1 MVARDSI
8 RALIKQTGFGFFFV
22 YILSQGSTNKIERDP
37 FGTVDA
43 PREASGKE
51 NKISIVKQ
59 GATIKTTICIIHC
72 DRRFDGINL
81 DSAVDQRPEN
91 ELFQVEMYRFKICP
105 SFLDSIFTAFFLRR
119 YVIVQFFKWNSMYL
133 VSASS
138 SRRSSVG
145 SRVLYD
151 SDGMS

>member
-51 NKISIVKQ
+51 KKFDSKTGGDYKNNDLHYSLRPSIRWDQ
-59 GATIKTTICIIHC
+59 LGFGCRPAT
-72 DRRFDGINL
+72 R
-81 DSAVDQRPEN
+81 E
-91 ELFQVEMYRFKICP
+91 
-105 SFLDSIFTAFFLRR
+105 
-119 YVIVQFFKWNSMYL
+119 
-133 VSASS
+133 
-138 SRRSSVG
+138 
-145 SRVLYD
+145 
-151 SDGMS
+151 